1 MTSIIPNKN
10 KKEKQRKTKLWPIV
24 FWLMIW
30 QAASVFVGQEILLA
44 SPAAVLKRLFTLVTE
59 PVFWQSLLF
68 SGARIGA
75 GFLLGAAAGI
85 AGAALAGRFSIAEEL
100 LTPLVAAV
108 KAVPV
113 ASFVILI
120 LIWIS
125 SKNLS
130 VVISFL
136 MVFPILYTNTRNGLR
151 ELDTA
156 LLEMT
161 DVFQVPRLVRLRWV
175 ILPQLYPYIR
185 TGCSLSLGL
194 CWKAGT
200 AAEVI
205 GIPNRSIGEHLYQ
218 AKIYLD
224 TPGLFAWT
232 AAIVYVS
239 FCLEKAVLK
248 GMDLAEKKDAGD
260 EMREDTIEIC
270 HLKKAY
276 GEHVIFSNLT
286 MELKKGAVTCLMAPS
301 GVGKTTLLRILAGL
315 EQADGGKIGGLE
327 ALRKS
332 MVFQEP
338 RLAEELTAAANIQL
352 AVRRR
357 MFGKEKRSSRHLVE
371 EMEELG
377 LSGCENQAVSELS
390 GGMRQR
396 VAVLRAMRMDADF
409 LLLDEPFRGLDA
421 GTKKKTMN
429 YIRRKGKEKTMLLV
443 THDLEE
449 AEAMGEWICTCSRL
463 DGILEIKRNR
473 KSSTEI

>member
-10 KKEKQRKTKLWPIV
+10 KKEKQRKTKRWPIV

-30 QAASVFVGQEILLA
+30 QAVSVFVGQEILLA

-59 PVFWQSLLF
+59 QVFWQSLLF

-120 LIWIS
+120 LIWVS

-161 DVFQVPRLVRLRWV
+161 DVFQVPRPVRLRWV

-205 GIPNRSIGEHLYQ
+205 GIPNRSIGEHLDGSDRVRQ
-218 AKIYLD
+218 LLSRKSCFKRN
-224 TPGLFAWT
+224 G
-232 AAIVYVS
+232 S
-239 FCLEKAVLK
+239 CR
-248 GMDLAEKKDAGD
+248 KKDAGD

-301 GVGKTTLLRILAGL
+301 GAGKTTLLRILAGL

-357 MFGKEKRSSRHLVE
+357 MFGKEKRSFRHLLE

-449 AEAMGEWICTCSRL
+449 AEAMGDWICTCSRL

>member
-120 LIWIS
+120 LIWVS

-161 DVFQVPRLVRLRWV
+161 DVFQVPRPVRLRWV

-205 GIPNRSIGEHLYQ
+205 GIPNRSIGE
-218 AKIYLD
+218 
-224 TPGLFAWT
+224 
-232 AAIVYVS
+232 
-239 FCLEKAVLK
+239 
-248 GMDLAEKKDAGD
+248 
-260 EMREDTIEIC
+260 
-270 HLKKAY
+270 
-276 GEHVIFSNLT
+276 
-286 MELKKGAVTCLMAPS
+286 
-301 GVGKTTLLRILAGL
+301 
-315 EQADGGKIGGLE
+315 
-327 ALRKS
+327 
-332 MVFQEP
+332 
-338 RLAEELTAAANIQL
+338 
-352 AVRRR
+352 
-357 MFGKEKRSSRHLVE
+357 
-371 EMEELG
+371 
-377 LSGCENQAVSELS
+377 
-390 GGMRQR
+390 
-396 VAVLRAMRMDADF
+396 
-409 LLLDEPFRGLDA
+409 
-421 GTKKKTMN
+421 
-429 YIRRKGKEKTMLLV
+429 LLV
-443 THDLEE
+443 
-449 AEAMGEWICTCSRL
+449 
-463 DGILEIKRNR
+463 
-473 KSSTEI
+473 

>member
-30 QAASVFVGQEILLA
+30 QAVSVFVGQEILLA

-85 AGAALAGRFSIAEEL
+85 AGAALAARFSIAEEL

-125 SKNLS
+125 PKNLS

-161 DVFQVPRLVRLRWV
+161 NVFQVPRPVRLRWV

-248 GMDLAEKKDAGD
+248 GMDLAEK
-260 EMREDTIEIC
+260 
-270 HLKKAY
+270 
-276 GEHVIFSNLT
+276 
-286 MELKKGAVTCLMAPS
+286 
-301 GVGKTTLLRILAGL
+301 
-315 EQADGGKIGGLE
+315 
-327 ALRKS
+327 
-332 MVFQEP
+332 
-338 RLAEELTAAANIQL
+338 
-352 AVRRR
+352 R
-357 MFGKEKRSSRHLVE
+357 MLV
-371 EMEELG
+371 M
-377 LSGCENQAVSELS
+377 
-390 GGMRQR
+390 
-396 VAVLRAMRMDADF
+396 
-409 LLLDEPFRGLDA
+409 
-421 GTKKKTMN
+421 K
-429 YIRRKGKEKTMLLV
+429 
-443 THDLEE
+443 
-449 AEAMGEWICTCSRL
+449 
-463 DGILEIKRNR
+463 
-473 KSSTEI
+473 